1 MRAVPLMKTCEK
13 LCEKIENRNPVS
25 WNDVVQTCLA
35 VCFLSW
41 LDMLQR
47 RPPDT
52 CSSSVGS
59 LASWLSQ
66 RLLLCVGEALCQRRP
81 PKVLWSVCLACWTMC
96 AAWLFPGDRKMAE
109 KQRSYW
115 TFVGFLL
122 LQSELALV
130 VRPFRKKVAQQS
142 LLVAGTLPFLL
153 LAGTLLF
160 LLLGSHALCC
170 KPQQW
175 GSSYGKGSASSSRWG
190 CWNQQESWGS
200 RAYGGQDHEF
210 VLRVE
215 TGEHDKKRRKRSKKE
230 KKRRKS
236 SSSDSSTPALL
247 LRRRKKKRVW
257 KRRESQQKGCL
268 VKLWP
273 WRIEGF

>member
-35 VCFLSW
+35 VCCLSW

-59 LASWLSQ
+59 LALWLSQ

-96 AAWLFPGDRKMAE
+96 TAWLFPGDRKMAE

-130 VRPFRKKVAQQS
+130 ARPFRKKSGPAKPS
-142 LLVAGTLPFLL
+142 CCWHFAFPSPCCHFAFPSPWFPWLVLQAP
-153 LAGTLLF
+153 AV
-160 LLLGSHALCC
+160 
-170 KPQQW
+170 
-175 GSSYGKGSASSSRWG
+175 
-190 CWNQQESWGS
+190 
-200 RAYGGQDHEF
+200 GQ
-210 VLRVE
+210 
-215 TGEHDKKRRKRSKKE
+215 
-230 KKRRKS
+230 
-236 SSSDSSTPALL
+236 
-247 LRRRKKKRVW
+247 
-257 KRRESQQKGCL
+257 
-268 VKLWP
+268 
-273 WRIEGF
+273 